1 MKSNEA
7 NIFVFIASIIIGLL
21 IALNFNF
28 NKSTSRVVL
37 DSEQYEDAYNDK
49 NSLESDLSNLMD
61 KYNELYSKIEKY
73 KSSNRN
79 YIGVL
84 SEIQDEL
91 NQSDIVMGNSD
102 VEGQGI
108 QITLKDA
115 DFSFSSDLSQEQA
128 LSYIVHDMDILL
140 VINDLRNGGAE
151 AISVNGQRIV
161 ASTEILCGGNYVY
174 INGEKIPG
182 PFIISAIGKS
192 DVLKNYM
199 LLDDNYLKVLMN
211 RKIYVDVRE
220 LDNIKIP
227 AYTKRITT
235 KYIKENN

>member
-37 DSEQYEDAYNDK
+37 DSQQYEEAYNQK
-49 NSLESDLSNLMD
+49 NNLASDISNLMD
-61 KYNELYSKIEKY
+61 KYNELYSKIEVY
-73 KSSNRN
+73 KSNSKN

-91 NQSDIVMGNSD
+91 SKSDIVMGNSD

-115 DFSFSSDLSQEQA
+115 DFKFTEDLTQQKA
-128 LSYIVHDMDILL
+128 LSYIVHDIDILL
-140 VINDLRNGGAE
+140 VVNDLRNGGAE
-151 AISVNGQRIV
+151 AISINGQRII

-182 PFIISAIGKS
+182 PFVISAIGKK

-199 LLDDNYLKVLMN
+199 MLNDNYLKVLMN
-211 RKIYVDVRE
+211 RKISVDIKE
-220 LDNIKIP
+220 ADDIKIP
-227 AYTKRITT
+227 AYTKKITA
-235 KYIKENN
+235 KYIKSKN